1 MGKPS
6 RKREGVLKALYEMD
20 VKDSW
25 LDGKVK
31 TLKDGNLLE
40 TVKEIARKRQEID
53 EIISSHSKDWTIDRM
68 PIVDRNIL
76 RMAIYEMLYAPDIPP
91 KVSIDEAVELAKKY
105 GDKDSYKFINGILDA
120 ILKEKMEG
128 EG

>member
-31 TLKDGNLLE
+31 TLKDGDLLE
-40 TVKEIARKRQEID
+40 VVREIARKKQEID